1 MDRCREG
8 STVRQNNLAFAY
20 ILPILLLS
28 ARCAAGDETV
38 APRLPP
44 DPCSITRI
52 VDEKSPPDTKD
63 DAGATRLHCAANVGD
78 VSGVRQLLAAGATVD
93 VRNVHGTTPLMLA
106 AQQGRLEVVK
116 ALLDAGARLDRR
128 DGFGGTA
135 LLHCA
140 AFTGN
145 VPTLDL
151 LLRRGA
157 DINAVEQEGK
167 NALMLSIE
175 AKHAEAALLLVE
187 RGASCD
193 QRDRG
198 GLTAIGLIESM
209 RPASDAERFQ
219 SVLEACRK
227 AR

>member
-1 MDRCREG
+1 MH
-8 STVRQNNLAFAY
+8 Y
-20 ILPILLLS
+20 K
-28 ARCAAGDETV
+28 TV
-38 APRLPP
+38 ASLLFLSFLIFQPGCADFVRPSATRLPP
-44 DPCSITRI
+44 DPCGVVPLLET
-52 VDEKSPPDTKD
+52 KMPPDVGD
-63 DAGATRLHCAANVGD
+63 ESGATRLHCASNFGD
-78 VSGVRQLLAAGATVD
+78 MAGVRLLLAAGATVD

-116 ALLDAGARLDRR
+116 VLLDAGARIDNRDR
-128 DGFGGTA
+128 FGGTA

-167 NALMLSIE
+167 SALILAIE
-175 AKHAEAALLLVE
+175 AKHVDAALLLVE

-198 GLTAIGLIESM
+198 GLAAIGRIESI
-209 RPASDAERFQ
+209 RPASDADRFRP
-219 SVLEACRK
+219 VLDACRNS
-227 AR
+227 R